1 MCRWTAVPDP
11 LDDQARQR
19 PLAPKT
25 RRLRR
30 EQIHSA
36 VSAAV
41 AAGIDPTQLTSL
53 ASLVDPEVF
62 KATLG
67 RRWKQDGRK
76 LTAYAHG
83 IAGTLVAIAAEW
95 VKIGGEALADL
106 KTMRRKLGS
115 LPTGLTPKNQAL
127 LRIFDDPRLLERL
140 IALPDKLWR
149 GARRDLAK
157 SRRPFIDLQN
167 ALAIDLLIHVHC
179 GWNLA
184 ALKFDV
190 HLHWPQGR
198 GRAAN
203 IVFAGNET
211 KTQVQIEFEIPA
223 ALADRFHIYRNEIA
237 PTVIGKRPDA
247 VFVKWTGQPRGQAAI
262 TDAIEKTI
270 LKNLGVRLTPHQFRH
285 LAAKIILDDQ
295 SQGLRTGKANLGSQE
310 HQDHHEL
317 LCRHRYAP
325 CRACACRT
333 RHATQRERSELP
345 GPCATAVARGVAPC
359 RDRSPDCIC
368 RLASGPWPTSASGN
382 RR

>member
-127 LRIFDDPRLLERL
+127 LRKFDDPRLLERL

-167 ALAIDLLIHVHC
+167 ALAIDLLIHVPLRMEP
-179 GWNLA
+179 GGVEVRRPFALA
-184 ALKFDV
+184 AR
-190 HLHWPQGR
+190 PGQG
-198 GRAAN
+198 G
-203 IVFAGNET
+203 
-211 KTQVQIEFEIPA
+211 K
-223 ALADRFHIYRNEIA
+223 YR
-237 PTVIGKRPDA
+237 
-247 VFVKWTGQPRGQAAI
+247 
-262 TDAIEKTI
+262 
-270 LKNLGVRLTPHQFRH
+270 VRR
-285 LAAKIILDDQ
+285 
-295 SQGLRTGKANLGSQE
+295 
-310 HQDHHEL
+310 
-317 LCRHRYAP
+317 
-325 CRACACRT
+325 
-333 RHATQRERSELP
+333 
-345 GPCATAVARGVAPC
+345 
-359 RDRSPDCIC
+359 
-368 RLASGPWPTSASGN
+368 
-382 RR
+382 

>member
-11 LDDQARQR
+11 LDDRARQR

-95 VKIGGEALADL
+95 VKIGGEALAEL

-127 LRIFDDPRLLERL
+127 LRKFDDPRLLERL

-167 ALAIDLLIHVHC
+167 ALAIDLLIHVPLRMEP
-179 GWNLA
+179 GGVEVRRPFALA
-184 ALKFDV
+184 AR
-190 HLHWPQGR
+190 PGQG
-198 GRAAN
+198 G
-203 IVFAGNET
+203 
-211 KTQVQIEFEIPA
+211 K
-223 ALADRFHIYRNEIA
+223 YR
-237 PTVIGKRPDA
+237 
-247 VFVKWTGQPRGQAAI
+247 
-262 TDAIEKTI
+262 
-270 LKNLGVRLTPHQFRH
+270 VRR
-285 LAAKIILDDQ
+285 
-295 SQGLRTGKANLGSQE
+295 
-310 HQDHHEL
+310 
-317 LCRHRYAP
+317 
-325 CRACACRT
+325 
-333 RHATQRERSELP
+333 
-345 GPCATAVARGVAPC
+345 
-359 RDRSPDCIC
+359 
-368 RLASGPWPTSASGN
+368 
-382 RR
+382 